1 MKNDPM
7 FKFLA
12 ATVLIGAILAVVNP
26 THTVNETATH
36 ESASAT
42 SSPAE

>member
-12 ATVLIGAILAVVNP
+12 ATVLIGAIIALVSP
-26 THTVNETATH
+26 THTVNDTANT
-36 ESASAT
+36 ESVHAT
-42 SSPAE
+42 STSE